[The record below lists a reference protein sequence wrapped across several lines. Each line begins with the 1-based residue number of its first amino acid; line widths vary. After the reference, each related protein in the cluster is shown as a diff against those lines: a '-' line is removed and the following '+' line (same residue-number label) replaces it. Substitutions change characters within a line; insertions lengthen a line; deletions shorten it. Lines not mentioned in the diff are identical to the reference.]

1 MTSAIQWHIARIQ
14 NVRQSQSSRKCW
26 FIASAHHFSD
36 GLMVRVSAYC
46 EVCVCAVQ
54 QVKHDIDVDNHV
66 VQLIITTSCKK
77 QTNEPK
83 RWSSERYVCMPL
95 RTLTLI

>member
-36 GLMVRVSAYC
+36 GLMVCVSAYC

-54 QVKHDIDVDNHV
+54 QVTHDTDVYSHV
-66 VQLIITTSCKK
+66 VQLIITT
-77 QTNEPK
+77 
-83 RWSSERYVCMPL
+83 
-95 RTLTLI
+95 